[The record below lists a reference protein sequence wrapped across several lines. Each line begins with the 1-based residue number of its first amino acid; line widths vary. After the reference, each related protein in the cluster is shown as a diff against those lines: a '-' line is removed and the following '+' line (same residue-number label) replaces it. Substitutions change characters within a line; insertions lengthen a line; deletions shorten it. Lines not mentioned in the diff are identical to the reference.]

1 MLRFLLKSRV
11 EFYKCYPK
19 LKIIVRDENYIKLIE
34 KFNLHKEM
42 GISNILFSETQY
54 NHKCSQ
60 VYRFQLLI
68 NELAS
73 FEIDEVPVGLARCLL
88 LK

>member
-42 GISNILFSETQY
+42 GIPNIYFLKHSTIT
-54 NHKCSQ
+54 NVHKCTGS
-60 VYRFQLLI
+60 
-68 NELAS
+68 NS
-73 FEIDEVPVGLARCLL
+73 
-88 LK
+88 